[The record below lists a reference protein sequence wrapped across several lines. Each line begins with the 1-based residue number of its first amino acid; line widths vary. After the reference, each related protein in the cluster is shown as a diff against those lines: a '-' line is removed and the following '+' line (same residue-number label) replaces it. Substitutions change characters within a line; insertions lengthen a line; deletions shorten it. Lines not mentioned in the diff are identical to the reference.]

1 MIGKLTDIILL
12 AQHFLP
18 SSHMAV
24 VGPSIIV
31 LSTPG
36 PPEWSHDLDLTDLN
50 ILFSA
55 AAMG

>member
-1 MIGKLTDIILL
+1 MEWKMIGKLTDIILL

-31 LSTPG
+31 LYTPG
-36 PPEWSHDLDLTDLN
+36 PPE
-50 ILFSA
+50 
-55 AAMG
+55 